1 MKLNI
6 KRTIWITLILMVLNI
21 IATVVLG
28 CGVYSFW
35 CISRESET
43 IGIIL
48 DLIFGSM
55 CVGFGMAMFIGLGIS
70 TSILL
75 EDD

>member
-6 KRTIWITLILMVLNI
+6 KRTIFITLILMILNI

-35 CISRESET
+35 CISREPET
-43 IGIIL
+43 IGVVVDI
-48 DLIFGSM
+48 IFGIM
-55 CVGFGMAMFIGLGIS
+55 CTLFGFGIFGGLGVA
-70 TSILL
+70 TSIMM
-75 EDD
+75 ED

>member
-6 KRTIWITLILMVLNI
+6 KRTIWITLILMILNI

-35 CISRESET
+35 CISREPET

-48 DLIFGSM
+48 DIIFGIM
-55 CVGFGMAMFIGLGIS
+55 CTVFSLIMFSGLGIA
-70 TSILL
+70 TSAML
-75 EDD
+75 ED

>member
-1 MKLNI
+1 MKLNV
-6 KRTIWITLILMVLNI
+6 KRTIFITLILMILNI

-35 CISRESET
+35 SISREPET

-48 DLIFGSM
+48 DIIFGIM
-55 CVGFGMAMFIGLGIS
+55 CILFSLVMFGGLGVAAS
-70 TSILL
+70 TMF
-75 EDD
+75 ED

>member
-6 KRTIWITLILMVLNI
+6 KRTIFVTLILMILNI

-28 CGVYSFW
+28 CGIYSFW
-35 CISRESET
+35 CISREPET

-48 DLIFGSM
+48 DIIFGSM
-55 CVGFGMAMFIGLGIS
+55 CTLFSLLMFGGLGVA
-70 TSILL
+70 TSSMF
-75 EDD
+75 ED

>member
-6 KRTIWITLILMVLNI
+6 KRTIWITSILMILNI

-35 CISRESET
+35 CISREPET
-43 IGIIL
+43 IGVVL
-48 DLIFGSM
+48 DIIFGSM
-55 CVGFGMAMFIGLGIS
+55 CTLASLLIFGGLGVA
-70 TSILL
+70 TSIMF
-75 EDD
+75 ED